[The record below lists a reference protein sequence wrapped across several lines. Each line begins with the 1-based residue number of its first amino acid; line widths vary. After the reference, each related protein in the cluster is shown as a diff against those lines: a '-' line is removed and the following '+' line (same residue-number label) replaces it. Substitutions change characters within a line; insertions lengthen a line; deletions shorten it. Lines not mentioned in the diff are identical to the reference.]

1 MKAVLPAVL
10 GIPAGELSR
19 LAGLPSWLVIVVVAA
34 SLVLGLV
41 RAIFPQDSADR
52 LHLLLALRG
61 RRTQPENNSN
71 TPVTGHVMD
80 DQQPEA
86 PAKHADSA
94 ASPLRKRELRQ

>member
-1 MKAVLPAVL
+1 MKAVLPAAL

-41 RAIFPQDSADR
+41 RAVFPQDSADR

-61 RRTQPENNSN
+61 CKARPENNSN
-71 TPVTGHVMD
+71 ITVTGHVMD
-80 DQQPEA
+80 DRQSETPV
-86 PAKHADSA
+86 KHCDST
-94 ASPLRKRELRQ
+94 ASPHKKRELRQ